1 MATPLS
7 DSALSPLSPL
17 KTIAVVG
24 LGTMGTGIAE
34 VLAKAG
40 REVIGIDISEARTA
54 QALATLEAATTRAVA
69 RGRLTEEERVRALAR
84 VRTATDLGAAADA
97 DLVIEVAPESYEIKQ
112 QIFRELDGIVRPGT
126 ILATGT
132 NALSVTRLAA
142 DSARPERVLGLH
154 FFNPAPAMRLVEVVS
169 SVLTAPQAVAAVT
182 DLAIELGK
190 EPVAVG
196 DRPGFVADGLLFGY
210 LNQAAAMYEARYA
223 SREDIDAAMRLGCGL
238 PMGPL
243 ALLDLI
249 GVDTARTVL
258 EAMYAESRDR
268 LHAPAPILKQ
278 LSEAGLTGRKSGR
291 GFYTYEAPCSGT
303 VVPDALT
310 PAAGTSPV
318 AGREVRSVGVAGSGT
333 MASGIA
339 EVFAKGG
346 YDVVLAARS
355 EEKAQAAKARIGT
368 SLSRSV
374 DKGRLTAEAAARVL
388 DRITPAGSYDAF
400 AEVDLAVE
408 AIAEDLEVKR
418 QLFATLDKVCKP
430 GAVLATTT
438 SSLPVVACARATSR
452 PQDVIGM
459 HFFNPAPAMKL
470 VEVVRTV
477 LTADDV
483 HATVREVCT
492 KIRKHAV
499 DCGDRAG
506 FIVNALLFP
515 YLNNAI
521 KMVQEHY
528 ASLDDIDAAMK
539 PGRRLPDGPL
549 RAAGRGRAGRLAG
562 HREGAAPRV
571 PRPRSRPGSAAGAP
585 GGRGLPRPQD
595 RPRLPRVC
603 PPLTASATG
612 HGRSRTGAGCSTR
625 VALPRPSGPAVP
637 RPPGAGDTPDLRIGL
652 RACSTFGSCP
662 SPPSPHVH
670 QLRPTR
676 RRVPQAVA
684 PPPSGSRCAGNWRQ
698 QPWSCSRPRGTRP
711 PPSTRS
717 PPPPASPGAPSSATS
732 APRKRRSSRTTT
744 TR

>member
-7 DSALSPLSPL
+7 DPSPSPLR
-17 KTIAVVG
+17 TVAVVG

-40 REVIGIDISEARTA
+40 REVVGIDISEA
-54 QALATLEAATTRAVA
+54 QAAKCLAALEASTARGVE
-69 RGRLTEEERVRALAR
+69 RGRLTEEERAEILAR
-84 VRTATDLGAAADA
+84 VRTSADLRAAADA
-97 DLVIEVAPESYEIKQ
+97 DLVIEVAPESYEVKQ

-169 SVLTAPQAVAAVT
+169 SVLTAPAAVTAVT
-182 DLAIELGK
+182 DLALDLGK

-210 LNQAAAMYEARYA
+210 LNQAAAMYEAKYA

-258 EAMYAESRDR
+258 DAMYAESRDR

-278 LSEAGLTGRKSGR
+278 LSEAGLTGRKAGR
-291 GFYTYEAPCSGT
+291 GFYTYEAPGSGT

-310 PAAGTSPV
+310 PQEGGDTV
-318 AGREVRSVGVAGSGT
+318 TGRMVRSVGVAGSGT

-339 EVFAKGG
+339 EVFAKAG
-346 YDVVLAARS
+346 YEVVLAARS
-355 EEKAQAAKARIGT
+355 EEKARTAKARIGK
-368 SLSRSV
+368 SLARSV
-374 DKGRLTAEAAARVL
+374 DKGRMTAEAAAETL
-388 DRITPAGSYDAF
+388 DRITATGTYDDF
-400 AEVDLAVE
+400 ADVDLALE
-408 AIAEDLEVKR
+408 AVAEDLEVKR
-418 QLFATLDKVCKP
+418 QLFAALDKVCKP
-430 GAVLATTT
+430 GAILATTT
-438 SSLPVVACARATSR
+438 SSLPVVACARATAR

-483 HATVREVCT
+483 HATVREVCGR
-492 KIRKHAV
+492 IRKHAV

-515 YLNNAI
+515 YLNNAV

-539 PGRRLPDGPL
+539 LGGGYPMGPFELLDVVGLDVSLAIEKVLHREFRDPGLAPAPL
-549 RAAGRGRAGRLAG
+549 LEHLVAAGCLGRKT
-562 HREGAAPRV
+562 
-571 PRPRSRPGSAAGAP
+571 
-585 GGRGLPRPQD
+585 GRGFREY
-595 RPRLPRVC
+595 
-603 PPLTASATG
+603 A
-612 HGRSRTGAGCSTR
+612 
-625 VALPRPSGPAVP
+625 
-637 RPPGAGDTPDLRIGL
+637 
-652 RACSTFGSCP
+652 
-662 SPPSPHVH
+662 
-670 QLRPTR
+670 
-676 RRVPQAVA
+676 
-684 PPPSGSRCAGNWRQ
+684 
-698 QPWSCSRPRGTRP
+698 
-711 PPSTRS
+711 
-717 PPPPASPGAPSSATS
+717 
-732 APRKRRSSRTTT
+732 KR
-744 TR
+744 

>member
-7 DSALSPLSPL
+7 DTSLSPL

-40 REVIGIDISEARTA
+40 RHVVGIDVSEAAAAGARA
-54 QALATLEAATTRAVA
+54 ALEAATARAVL
-69 RGRLTEEERVRALAR
+69 RGRLSEPERADALAR
-84 VRTATDLGAAADA
+84 VRISTDLRAAAGA
-97 DLVIEVAPESYEIKQ
+97 DLVIEVVPESYEIKQ
-112 QIFRELDGIVRPGT
+112 QVLRELDGIVRPET

-142 DSARPERVLGLH
+142 DSAHPERVLGLH

-190 EPVAVG
+190 EPVAIG

-210 LNQAAAMYEARYA
+210 LNQAAAMYEAKYA

-243 ALLDLI
+243 TLLDLI
-249 GVDTARTVL
+249 GIDTARTVL
-258 EAMYAESRDR
+258 EAMYAASRDR
-268 LHAPAPILKQ
+268 MHAPAPILKQ
-278 LSEAGLTGRKSGR
+278 LSAAGLTGRKSGR
-291 GFYTYEAPCSGT
+291 GFYTYEAPGSAT
-303 VVPDALT
+303 MVRDALT
-310 PAAGTSPV
+310 PLEGAFLTP
-318 AGREVRSVGVAGSGT
+318 GRPVRSVGVAGSGT
-333 MASGIA
+333 MAAGIA
-339 EVFAKGG
+339 EVFAKAG

-355 EEKAQAAKARIGT
+355 EDKARAARARIGT

-374 DKGRLTAEAAARVL
+374 DKGRLTAEAAARTL
-388 DRITPAGSYDAF
+388 DRITPAGSCDAF
-400 AEVDLAVE
+400 ADVDLAVE
-408 AIAEDLEVKR
+408 AVAEDLEVKR
-418 QLFATLDKVCKP
+418 QLFAALDKVCKQ

-438 SSLPVVACARATSR
+438 SSLPVIACARATAR

-483 HATVREVCT
+483 HATAREVCT
-492 KIRKHAV
+492 AIRKHPV

-539 PGRRLPDGPL
+539 LGGGYPMGPFELLDVVGLDVSLAIEKVLHREFRDPGLAPAPL
-549 RAAGRGRAGRLAG
+549 LEHLVAAGCLGRKT
-562 HREGAAPRV
+562 
-571 PRPRSRPGSAAGAP
+571 
-585 GGRGLPRPQD
+585 GRGFREY
-595 RPRLPRVC
+595 
-603 PPLTASATG
+603 A
-612 HGRSRTGAGCSTR
+612 
-625 VALPRPSGPAVP
+625 
-637 RPPGAGDTPDLRIGL
+637 
-652 RACSTFGSCP
+652 
-662 SPPSPHVH
+662 
-670 QLRPTR
+670 R
-676 RRVPQAVA
+676 R
-684 PPPSGSRCAGNWRQ
+684 
-698 QPWSCSRPRGTRP
+698 
-711 PPSTRS
+711 
-717 PPPPASPGAPSSATS
+717 
-732 APRKRRSSRTTT
+732 
-744 TR
+744 

>member
-1 MATPLS
+1 MATPQS
-7 DSALSPLSPL
+7 DTPLSPL
-17 KTIAVVG
+17 RTVAVVG

-34 VLAKAG
+34 VLAAAG
-40 REVIGIDISEARTA
+40 RDVIGIDVSEA
-54 QALATLEAATTRAVA
+54 QAAKCVAALEASTARCVG
-69 RGRLTEEERVRALAR
+69 RGRLTEQQRAELLAR
-84 VRTATDLGAAADA
+84 VTTGTDLSAAADA

-112 QIFRELDGIVRPGT
+112 QIFRELDGVVRPET
-126 ILATGT
+126 VLATGT

-142 DSARPERVLGLH
+142 DSAHPERVLGMH
-154 FFNPAPAMRLVEVVS
+154 FFNPAPAMKLVEVVS
-169 SVLTAPQAVAAVT
+169 SVLTAPAAVT
-182 DLAIELGK
+182 AVTNLALDLGK

-258 EAMYAESRDR
+258 DAMYAASRDR

-278 LSEAGLTGRKSGR
+278 LSEAGLTGRKAGR
-291 GFYTYEAPCSGT
+291 GFYTYEAPGSGT
-303 VVPDALT
+303 VVEDALT
-310 PAAGTSPV
+310 PREDGPSAE
-318 AGREVRSVGVAGSGT
+318 GRPVRSVGVAGSGT

-339 EVFAKGG
+339 EVFAKAGFE
-346 YDVVLAARS
+346 VVLAARS
-355 EEKAQAAKARIGT
+355 EEKAQAAKARVGK

-374 DKGRLTAEAAARVL
+374 GKGRITAEAAASTL
-388 DRITPAGSYDAF
+388 DLIRATGTYDDF
-400 AEVDLAVE
+400 ADVDLAVE
-408 AIAEDLEVKR
+408 AVAEDLEVKR
-418 QLFATLDKVCKP
+418 QLFTTLDKVCKP

-483 HATVREVCT
+483 HATVREVCA

-515 YLNNAI
+515 YLNNAV

-528 ASLDDIDAAMK
+528 ATLDDIDAAMK
-539 PGRRLPDGPL
+539 LGGGYPMGPFELLDVVGLDVSLAIEKVLHREFRDPGLAPAPL
-549 RAAGRGRAGRLAG
+549 LEHLVAAGCLGRKT
-562 HREGAAPRV
+562 
-571 PRPRSRPGSAAGAP
+571 
-585 GGRGLPRPQD
+585 GRGFREY
-595 RPRLPRVC
+595 
-603 PPLTASATG
+603 A
-612 HGRSRTGAGCSTR
+612 
-625 VALPRPSGPAVP
+625 
-637 RPPGAGDTPDLRIGL
+637 
-652 RACSTFGSCP
+652 
-662 SPPSPHVH
+662 
-670 QLRPTR
+670 R
-676 RRVPQAVA
+676 R
-684 PPPSGSRCAGNWRQ
+684 
-698 QPWSCSRPRGTRP
+698 
-711 PPSTRS
+711 
-717 PPPPASPGAPSSATS
+717 
-732 APRKRRSSRTTT
+732 
-744 TR
+744 

>member
-7 DSALSPLSPL
+7 DPSQSPLR
-17 KTIAVVG
+17 TVAVVG

-40 REVIGIDISEARTA
+40 REVVGVDVSEAQTA
-54 QALATLEAATTRAVA
+54 KCVAALEASTARGVE
-69 RGRLTEEERVRALAR
+69 RGRLTEQDRAEILAR
-84 VRTATDLGAAADA
+84 VRTSVDLRAAADA

-112 QIFRELDGIVRPGT
+112 QIFRELDGIVRPET

-169 SVLTAPQAVAAVT
+169 SVLTAPAAVTAVT
-182 DLAIELGK
+182 DLALDLGK

-210 LNQAAAMYEARYA
+210 LNQAAAMYEAKYA

-258 EAMYAESRDR
+258 EAMYAASRDR

-278 LSEAGLTGRKSGR
+278 LSEAGLTGRKAGR
-291 GFYTYEAPCSGT
+291 GFYTYEAPGSPA
-303 VVPDALT
+303 VVRDALT
-310 PAAGTSPV
+310 PPEGGDLVP
-318 AGREVRSVGVAGSGT
+318 GRTVSSVGVAGSGT

-339 EVFAKGG
+339 EVFAKAG
-346 YDVVLAARS
+346 YAVVLAARS
-355 EEKAQAAKARIGT
+355 EEKARAAKARIGK
-368 SLSRSV
+368 SLARSV
-374 DKGRLTAEAAARVL
+374 DRGRMTAEAAAETLERV
-388 DRITPAGSYDAF
+388 TPTGTYDDFAG
-400 AEVDLAVE
+400 VDLAVE
-408 AIAEDLEVKR
+408 AVAEDLEVKR
-418 QLFATLDKVCKP
+418 QLFASLDKVCKP
-430 GAVLATTT
+430 GAILATTT
-438 SSLPVVACARATSR
+438 SSLPVVACARATAR

-483 HATVREVCT
+483 HATVREVCGR
-492 KIRKHAV
+492 IRKHAV

-539 PGRRLPDGPL
+539 LGGGYPMGPFELLDVVGLDVSLAIEKVLHREFRDPGLAPAPL
-549 RAAGRGRAGRLAG
+549 LEHLVAAGCLGRKT
-562 HREGAAPRV
+562 
-571 PRPRSRPGSAAGAP
+571 
-585 GGRGLPRPQD
+585 GRGFREY
-595 RPRLPRVC
+595 
-603 PPLTASATG
+603 A
-612 HGRSRTGAGCSTR
+612 
-625 VALPRPSGPAVP
+625 
-637 RPPGAGDTPDLRIGL
+637 
-652 RACSTFGSCP
+652 
-662 SPPSPHVH
+662 
-670 QLRPTR
+670 
-676 RRVPQAVA
+676 
-684 PPPSGSRCAGNWRQ
+684 
-698 QPWSCSRPRGTRP
+698 
-711 PPSTRS
+711 
-717 PPPPASPGAPSSATS
+717 
-732 APRKRRSSRTTT
+732 KR
-744 TR
+744 

>member
-1 MATPLS
+1 MAAPLS
-7 DSALSPLSPL
+7 DTPLSPL
-17 KTIAVVG
+17 RTVAVVG

-34 VLAKAG
+34 VLAGAG
-40 REVIGIDISEARTA
+40 RDVIGIDVSEA
-54 QALATLEAATTRAVA
+54 QAARCVAALEASTARAVE
-69 RGRLTEEERVRALAR
+69 RGRLTEERRADLLAR
-84 VRTATDLGAAADA
+84 VTTSTDLTAAADA

-112 QIFRELDGIVRPGT
+112 QILRELDGIVRPDT
-126 ILATGT
+126 LLATGT

-142 DSARPERVLGLH
+142 DSARPERVLGMH

-169 SVLTAPQAVAAVT
+169 CVLTAPAAVTAVT
-182 DLAIELGK
+182 DLALDLGK

-210 LNQAAAMYEARYA
+210 LNQAAAMYEAHYA

-278 LSEAGLTGRKSGR
+278 LSEAGLTGRKAGR
-291 GFYTYEAPCSGT
+291 GFYTYEAPGGKT
-303 VVPDALT
+303 VVRDALT
-310 PAAGTSPV
+310 PLGDVFATP
-318 AGREVRSVGVAGSGT
+318 GRTVRSVGVAGSGT
-333 MASGIA
+333 MACGIA
-339 EVFAKGG
+339 EVFAKAG
-346 YDVVLAARS
+346 YEVVLAARS
-355 EEKAQAAKARIGT
+355 AEKAQSAKARIGKN
-368 SLSRSV
+368 LARSV
-374 DKGRLTAEAAARVL
+374 DKGRMTAEAAAQALERV
-388 DRITPAGSYDAF
+388 RPTGTYDDF
-400 AEVDLAVE
+400 ADVDLAVE
-408 AIAEDLEVKR
+408 AVAEDLEVKR

-483 HATVREVCT
+483 HATVREVCGT
-492 KIRKHAV
+492 IRKHAV

-528 ASLDDIDAAMK
+528 ASLDDIDAAMRLGGGYPMGPFELLDVVGLDVSLAIEK
-539 PGRRLPDGPL
+539 VLHREFRDPGLAPAPL
-549 RAAGRGRAGRLAG
+549 LEHLVAAGCLGRKT
-562 HREGAAPRV
+562 
-571 PRPRSRPGSAAGAP
+571 
-585 GGRGLPRPQD
+585 GRGFREY
-595 RPRLPRVC
+595 
-603 PPLTASATG
+603 A
-612 HGRSRTGAGCSTR
+612 
-625 VALPRPSGPAVP
+625 
-637 RPPGAGDTPDLRIGL
+637 
-652 RACSTFGSCP
+652 
-662 SPPSPHVH
+662 
-670 QLRPTR
+670 
-676 RRVPQAVA
+676 
-684 PPPSGSRCAGNWRQ
+684 
-698 QPWSCSRPRGTRP
+698 
-711 PPSTRS
+711 
-717 PPPPASPGAPSSATS
+717 
-732 APRKRRSSRTTT
+732 KR
-744 TR
+744 

>member
-1 MATPLS
+1 MDTPLH
-7 DSALSPLSPL
+7 
-17 KTIAVVG
+17 TIAVVG

-34 VLAKAG
+34 VLARAG
-40 REVIGIDISEARTA
+40 REVIGIDISDAAAR
-54 QALATLEAATTRAVA
+54 RAVTALDASTA
-69 RGRLTEEERVRALAR
+69 RAVERERITEEERRNTLAR
-84 VRTATDLGAAADA
+84 FRTFSDLQAAADA
-97 DLVIEVAPESYEIKQ
+97 DLVIEVVSESYEAKQ
-112 QIFRELDGIVRPGT
+112 QVFRALDSIVRPGT

-142 DSARPERVLGLH
+142 DSEHPERVLGLH
-154 FFNPAPAMRLVEVVS
+154 FFNPAPAMKLVEVVS
-169 SVLTAPQAVAAVT
+169 SVLTAPSAVEAVT
-182 DLAIELGK
+182 ELARELGK

-210 LNQAAAMYEARYA
+210 LNQAAAMYEAKYA
-223 SREDIDAAMRLGCGL
+223 SREDIDAAMKLGCGL

-249 GVDTARTVL
+249 GIDTARTVL

-291 GFYTYEAPCSGT
+291 GFYTYAAPGT
-303 VVPDALT
+303 GVLVPDAQT
-310 PAAGTSPV
+310 PQPASEAAG
-318 AGREVRSVGVAGSGT
+318 GREIRSVGVAGSGT

-339 EVFAKGG
+339 EVFAKAG

-355 EEKAQAAKARIGT
+355 LEKAETAKSRIAK

-374 DKGRLTAEAAARVL
+374 DKGRMTAEAREATLERVS
-388 DRITPAGSYDAF
+388 PAGSIDAF

-408 AIAEDLEVKR
+408 AVAEDLQIKQ
-418 QLFATLDKVCKP
+418 QLFATLDKICKP

-477 LTADDV
+477 LTSDEV
-483 HATVREVCT
+483 HATVHEVTT
-492 KIRKHAV
+492 KIKKHPV

-528 ASLDDIDAAMK
+528 ATLDDIDAAMK
-539 PGRRLPDGPL
+539 LGGGYPMGPFELLDVVGLDVSLAIEKVLHREFRDPGLAPAPL
-549 RAAGRGRAGRLAG
+549 LEHLVAAGCLGRKT
-562 HREGAAPRV
+562 
-571 PRPRSRPGSAAGAP
+571 
-585 GGRGLPRPQD
+585 GRGFREY
-595 RPRLPRVC
+595 
-603 PPLTASATG
+603 A
-612 HGRSRTGAGCSTR
+612 
-625 VALPRPSGPAVP
+625 
-637 RPPGAGDTPDLRIGL
+637 
-652 RACSTFGSCP
+652 
-662 SPPSPHVH
+662 
-670 QLRPTR
+670 R
-676 RRVPQAVA
+676 R
-684 PPPSGSRCAGNWRQ
+684 
-698 QPWSCSRPRGTRP
+698 
-711 PPSTRS
+711 
-717 PPPPASPGAPSSATS
+717 
-732 APRKRRSSRTTT
+732 
-744 TR
+744 